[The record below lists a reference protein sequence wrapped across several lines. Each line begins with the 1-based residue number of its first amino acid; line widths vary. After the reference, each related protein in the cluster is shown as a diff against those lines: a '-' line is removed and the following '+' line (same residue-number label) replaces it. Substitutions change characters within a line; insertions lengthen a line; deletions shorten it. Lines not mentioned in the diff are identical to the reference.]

1 MTTKSPKRR
10 IAKTGFPDFGN
21 AREFEAL
28 SDADKEKVFD
38 YYTTHPTLK
47 GLRPIDAAERKLLA
61 AERKKIGR
69 PIAGEA
75 SATVAVSIERGLLQQ
90 ADAYAKAHGLKR
102 TQLIAK
108 GLRLAM
114 GNG

>member
-1 MTTKSPKRR
+1 MAIKSPNRS
-10 IAKTGFPDFGN
+10 IAKSAFPDFAN
-21 AREFEAL
+21 ASEFEAL

-38 YYTTHPTLK
+38 YYTTHPKLK
-47 GLRPIDAAERKLLA
+47 GLRPVDAAERKLLA
-61 AERKKIGR
+61 TERKKIGR
-69 PIAGEA
+69 PIIGAG
-75 SATVAVSIERGLLQQ
+75 SATVAVTIERGLLQQ

-114 GNG
+114 GKG